1 MNLISIKSVHAI
13 VALVLVAAA
22 CCLQPGTAYA
32 TDGPEAGF
40 IRDFTGQW
48 DYVKSHVLSLENAM
62 PQESFGWR
70 PGKGVRSVSEVY
82 IHIANSNMG
91 ILGVLGLKGP
101 ASVEETSVTD
111 KAKIAEILKA
121 SFEWTK
127 DHIVKMTEADL
138 DRSVNFFG
146 HTTTTR
152 SVLFILL
159 THVHEH
165 LGQSIAY
172 ARVNGIVPPWS
183 EPRQEKTPE
192 KK

>member
-1 MNLISIKSVHAI
+1 MNLISFKRVHAI

-22 CCLQPGTAYA
+22 SLLLPGTACA
-32 TDGPEAGF
+32 TDGPKAGF
-40 IRDFTGQW
+40 IGDFAGQW
-48 DYVKSHVLSLENAM
+48 DYVKSQVLSLENAV
-62 PQESFGWR
+62 PQEKFSWR

-82 IHIANSNMG
+82 IHIANSNIG
-91 ILGVLGLKGP
+91 ILGALGLKGP
-101 ASVEETSVTD
+101 ASVEENSVTD

-127 DHIVKMTEADL
+127 DHIAKMTEADL
-138 DRSVNFFG
+138 DKSVSFFG
-146 HTTTTR
+146 HTMTTR